1 MDKKRMKPKMMLLAA
16 AVASLSP
23 IGAIAQE
30 GLFHRGVSAEAY
42 YGHVSKNGMF
52 DKSGGNTEGNL
63 TGQGFGATG
72 ANLTGQT
79 FNAPLGS
86 GLFVMLAAGAGYVT
100 IKSRKKQNKQNRKGK

>member
-1 MDKKRMKPKMMLLAA
+1 MDKKKMKPKMMLLAA

-30 GLFHRGVSAEAY
+30 GLFHRGVSDEAY
-42 YGHVSKNGMF
+42 HDHVSKNGMF
-52 DKSGGNTEGNL
+52 DKSGGDTEGNL

-86 GLFVMLAAGAGYVT
+86 GLFLMLAAGAGYAT

>member
-1 MDKKRMKPKMMLLAA
+1 MDKKKMKPKMMLLAA

-30 GLFHRGVSAEAY
+30 GLFHRGVSAETY

-79 FNAPLGS
+79 FNTPLGN
-86 GLFVMLAAGAGYVT
+86 GLFLMLAAGAGYAT
-100 IKSRKKQNKQNRKGK
+100 IKSRKKHQNRKEK